1 MQTHE
6 NSFPGLKPKK
16 MRSETEEDVRINFNV
31 PNYQQINEQNALQ
44 EKLATAKS
52 MRANQKRDASLNQ
65 SGN

>member
-1 MQTHE
+1 
-6 NSFPGLKPKK
+6 